1 MDAPPFRFD
10 SSLTPQQNIE
20 RFVAHMETV
29 DADRTKL
36 LKDNIDKMLPLQDGA
51 ARTTQRANFVKDI
64 LKDLDTID

>member
-1 MDAPPFRFD
+1 
-10 SSLTPQQNIE
+10 
-20 RFVAHMETV
+20 METV

-51 ARTTQRANFVKDI
+51 ARTTQRASFVIEI